1 MDKDDKTLER
11 IGDESPLMAKKAL
24 CIKSVSWTKS
34 AIFFSNVGSIFLSQF
49 LVSSGRASLEEVV
62 DDLIS
67 SSSKYSSRLKE

>member
-11 IGDESPLMAKKAL
+11 VGDGSPLMAKKAL
-24 CIKSVSWTKS
+24 YIKSVSWTKS
-34 AIFFSNVGSIFLSQF
+34 SIFFSNVGSIFLSQF
-49 LVSSGRASLEEVV
+49 LVSSNKASLEEVA